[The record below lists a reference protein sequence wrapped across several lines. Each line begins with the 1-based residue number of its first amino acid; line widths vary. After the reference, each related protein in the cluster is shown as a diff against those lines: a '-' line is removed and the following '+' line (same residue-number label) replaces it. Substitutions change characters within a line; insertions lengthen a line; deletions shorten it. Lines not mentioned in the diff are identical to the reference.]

1 MARCYNLDMT
11 LEVISAPPDTG
22 LLQAVA
28 LLDTLT
34 TWRPTPTAVKAL
46 IERARDRLCG
56 EQEIAARCKITP
68 THLGRL
74 RGKDKTLADLYTQA
88 RDREEVAV
96 LLLDYYSRRG
106 AYRTIYDA
114 VNGDNTIRRA
124 NVQAA
129 QSVIELA
136 DRRRRA
142 ARGPNPMSE
151 MME

>member
-1 MARCYNLDMT
+1 MT
-11 LEVISAPPDTG
+11 IDVIPVPQDDTSLVAAVTLLE
-22 LLQAVA
+22 
-28 LLDTLT
+28 TLGN
-34 TWRPTPTAVKAL
+34 WRPTPTAAKVL
-46 IERARDRLCG
+46 IERARDRLCQ
-56 EQEIAARCKITP
+56 EQHIASRCGISP
-68 THLGRL
+68 AHLAGL
-74 RGKDKTLADLYTQA
+74 RRRDKTLAMLYDEA